1 MNEVIY
7 YTEKQ
12 SYLKSYWL
20 VLLLAL
26 DAYLIYESLSTNIE
40 TGFDFSF
47 IVSAVVITMV
57 SVLFLILRLETTIS
71 SKGVYVRYFPFHQK
85 PKQFLWDDIKNASV
99 RKYQTIFEFG
109 GWGIRNGLSKNKT
122 YNIYGN
128 KGLQLELKNGTNLII
143 GTLKAKEI
151 ETVLSEFFNSK
162 PKTVKQQD

>member
-20 VLLLAL
+20 ILLLAL

-47 IVSAVVITMV
+47 IVSAVVITLV

-71 SKGVYVRYFPFHQK
+71 SKGVYLRYFPFQLRSK
-85 PKQFLWDDIKNASV
+85 LFFWDDIEKVSV

-109 GWGIRNGLSKNKT
+109 GWRLRNGLSKNKT

-128 KGLQLELKNGTNLII
+128 KGLQLEFKNGINLII
-143 GTLKAKEI
+143 GTMKAKEI
-151 ETVLSEFFNSK
+151 EAVLSEFFNSK
-162 PKTVKQQD
+162 YKTVKQQD